1 MEHTPL
7 SLWRHQERPGRRKP
21 CALMHEMSPCK
32 SHVNEL
38 VGRGQAGHR
47 LLPCFPLM
55 GKQYSRPQ
63 TAVGG
68 RTVKL
73 GLRVALYSVAN
84 IRLLETRL
92 QPGARP
98 IFLPSVLYIPTSHGS
113 GETKA
118 VKDQSS
124 ALLGKPIG
132 NRRLLYAS
140 LRFINLKGHSQSVS
154 RHPVSL
160 GGRPQPSHLS
170 TA

>member
-73 GLRVALYSVAN
+73 GPGGRGELR
-84 IRLLETRL
+84 
-92 QPGARP
+92 
-98 IFLPSVLYIPTSHGS
+98 YILMPTSDS
-113 GETKA
+113 W
-118 VKDQSS
+118 
-124 ALLGKPIG
+124 
-132 NRRLLYAS
+132 
-140 LRFINLKGHSQSVS
+140 
-154 RHPVSL
+154 
-160 GGRPQPSHLS
+160 RPG
-170 TA
+170 